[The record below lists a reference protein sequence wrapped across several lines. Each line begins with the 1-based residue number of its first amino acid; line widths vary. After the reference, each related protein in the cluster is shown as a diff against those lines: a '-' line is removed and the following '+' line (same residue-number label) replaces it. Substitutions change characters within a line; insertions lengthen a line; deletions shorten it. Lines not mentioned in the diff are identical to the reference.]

1 MTSQY
6 ISKWIIISISG
17 CSVLLYIFA
26 FIATF
31 LVKFN
36 SIRSLVSLQLI
47 FTCLCQSI
55 AFLLS
60 SDSFCVL
67 QTFFNSFGELGKLS
81 VSMTMMVMS
90 VIIFNEEMQSKIK
103 RLFLIVSMALS
114 WAIPLVVCSL
124 CVLLGGA
131 RKYSEFCW
139 IDSKEEMYAYAG
151 IRLVI
156 IAIAIGISMALFKK
170 VKKLNGNS
178 DKDYVIFEKR
188 MILFCVV
195 LDLMCLIYIAF
206 TVINFLSS
214 FGIELNFLFP
224 FIDVINSLSS
234 CVLVIVFVFTKEKIN
249 FLLKKICC
257 KDTNDKDDDN
267 LIVYLAE
274 TE

>member
-124 CVLLGGA
+124 CVLSGGA

-139 IDSKEEMYAYAG
+139 IDSKDII

-178 DKDYVIFEKR
+178 DKDFVIFEKR

-257 KDTNDKDDDN
+257 KDTNDKDYDN